1 MFSVPRL
8 RERSLELEARR
19 RYRGARYDR
28 RL

>member
-19 RYRGARYDR
+19 KYRSARSDR